1 MASPVSFLPFS
12 PGGTRLGLV
21 GMRSTPGAVEVT
33 TSSETRIPPAENST
47 SPVDDS
53 RPPSHSVADPWGSRS
68 TTMTRRPRSAK
79 AEARLTVVVV
89 LPLPPLLL
97 DSVTMRISAIAL
109 DSPNEVIEEV
119 VRDRGDA
126 RRCPQQEAGRG
137 RLLRRAPHCG
147 SRAIAEMRTLSLIH

>member
-1 MASPVSFLPFS
+1 MASPVSFLVFS

-33 TSSETRIPPAENST
+33 TSSETRIPPAANST

-68 TTMTRRPRSAK
+68 TTRTRRPRSAK

-97 DSVTMRISAIAL
+97 ASVIVRISAIAL
-109 DSPNEVIEEV
+109 DPPNEAVEEV
-119 VRDRGDA
+119 VRDPRNA
-126 RRCPQQEAGRG
+126 RRRPKQEVGRGLARLAQAGRSG
-137 RLLRRAPHCG
+137 
-147 SRAIAEMRTLSLIH
+147 